1 MIIFRSI
8 QRNTFIVVLGAIL
21 WPTCVIGETQVT
33 DARAAWEAGKIE
45 QAVTLWTTLAA
56 EGDAS
61 AQYETGRL
69 YQHGAG
75 VSKNLSTATH
85 WYRKAAEQDHT
96 KAQTALA

>member
-1 MIIFRSI
+1 MVALGSCCRRVKSNFESARGSLMPSAITSVAMIIFRSI

-21 WPTCVIGETQVT
+21 WPTCAIGETQVT

-45 QAVTLWTTLAA
+45 QAVTLWTTFAA

-69 YQHGAG
+69 
-75 VSKNLSTATH
+75 
-85 WYRKAAEQDHT
+85 
-96 KAQTALA
+96 